1 MVEQVNGSNPKPP
14 QRFAKVAFLHWAAR
28 LKEKSGAEV
37 HAVYEA
43 CGFGFGLQRNLTALE
58 QSRLELGCVAAA
70 DEAGSARPVISFWCG
85 GPMGRCRL
93 PHPVLQDKCVG
104 EHNVGLDRVATES
117 AVLRG

>member
-1 MVEQVNGSNPKPP
+1 VVEQVNGSNPKPP

-58 QSRLELGCVAAA
+58 QSRLELGLRRSRRRGWIGPTSDLILVRWS
-70 DEAGSARPVISFWCG
+70 DGTLPPSTSRFARQ
-85 GPMGRCRL
+85 MCR
-93 PHPVLQDKCVG
+93 
-104 EHNVGLDRVATES
+104 
-117 AVLRG
+117 